1 MKRQTIDTIMIKIR
15 NTIATLVLFSL
26 LPGFSADAQGKWI
39 LTKQEAGIKIFL
51 REVAGSGLKE
61 FKGVVYLNNTRL
73 ATLVKLLDDT
83 KSYTQWMHKC
93 IEAKLLKKINERER
107 ITYLVVD
114 SPWPVYDR
122 DSICYSIIH
131 QDKKSLAIR
140 IDVIGKMN
148 YIGIKSGRIRI
159 PRMKGHWL
167 FKPTKSGT
175 IMVVYQMHSEP
186 GGSIPDWLANS
197 SVVDIPYLTLLKMRS
212 IIKKK
217 RYRDARYPEIR
228 EPLP

>member
-1 MKRQTIDTIMIKIR
+1 MIIIR
-15 NTIATLVLFSL
+15 NTVITLVLFSL
-26 LPGFSADAQGKWI
+26 LPGFSAVAQGKWI
-39 LTKQEAGIKIFL
+39 LTKQESRIKIFL

-61 FKGVVYLNNTRL
+61 FKGVIYLENTRL
-73 ATLVKLLDDT
+73 ATLVNLLDDT
-83 KSYTQWMHKC
+83 KSYTQWMHQC

-114 SPWPVYDR
+114 LPWPVYDR

-131 QDKKSLAIR
+131 QDKQSLAIR

-148 YIGIKSGRIRI
+148 YIGKKSGRVRI
-159 PRMKGHWL
+159 PRMKGYWL

-197 SVVDIPYLTLLKMRS
+197 SVIDIPYFTLLKMRA
-212 IIKKK
+212 IIKNE
-217 RYRDARYPEIR
+217 RYRDARYPDIR